1 MHTGQTGNPRAQGR
15 GVEFFRG
22 HRHLLVSKGQ
32 ETDMSAVLLA
42 VFNEYGA
49 AERVRT
55 RLVGDGFPTD
65 RVELTASCEPGRA
78 GLHPAASARARF
90 VQYFRTLLSE
100 DDERP
105 FVELLAERV
114 EGGAATIAVHPRG
127 AIETVRAAEIL
138 ETEGAL
144 ELVGHDLENQTFEF
158 AASRADGY
166 WVRHFMLDNPT
177 GADCIYC
184 RLFPTQQHKH

>member
-1 MHTGQTGNPRAQGR
+1 
-15 GVEFFRG
+15 
-22 HRHLLVSKGQ
+22 
-32 ETDMSAVLLA
+32 MSAVLLA

-65 RVELTASCEPGRA
+65 RVELTASCELGRA
-78 GLHPAASARARF
+78 GLHPAASARAKF
-90 VQYFRTLLSE
+90 VQYFGTLLSE

-114 EGGAATIAVHPRG
+114 EGGAATVAVHPRG
-127 AIETVRAAEIL
+127 TIETARAAEIL
-138 ETEGAL
+138 ETDGAV
-144 ELVGHDLENQTFEF
+144 EVVGHDLENQTFEH

-166 WVRHFMLDNPT
+166 WVRHFMLDNPS

-184 RLFPTQQHKH
+184 RLFPGQRH

>member
-1 MHTGQTGNPRAQGR
+1 
-15 GVEFFRG
+15 
-22 HRHLLVSKGQ
+22 
-32 ETDMSAVLLA
+32 MSAVLLA
-42 VFNEYGA
+42 VFNEYGVA
-49 AERVRT
+49 DRVRT

-90 VQYFRTLLSE
+90 AQYFRTLLST
-100 DDERP
+100 DDEGP

-114 EGGAATIAVHPRG
+114 EGGAVTIAVHPRG
-127 AIETVRAAEIL
+127 AIETARAAEIL

-144 ELVGHDLENQTFEF
+144 QVVGHDLENQSFEY
-158 AASRADGY
+158 AASRGDGY
-166 WVRHFMLDNPT
+166 WVRHFMLNNPT

-184 RLFPTQQHKH
+184 RLFPGHRH

>member
-1 MHTGQTGNPRAQGR
+1 
-15 GVEFFRG
+15 
-22 HRHLLVSKGQ
+22 
-32 ETDMSAVLLA
+32 MSAVLLA
-42 VFNEYGA
+42 VFNEYGVA
-49 AERVRT
+49 DRVRT
-55 RLVGDGFPTD
+55 KLVGDGFPTD

-78 GLHPAASARARF
+78 GLHPAVSARAKF
-90 VQYFRTLLSE
+90 LQYFRTLLSE
-100 DDERP
+100 DNEWP
-105 FVELLAERV
+105 YVELLAARV
-114 EGGAATIAVHPRG
+114 EDGAVTIAVHPRG

-138 ETEGAL
+138 ETEGAV

-184 RLFPTQQHKH
+184 RLFPAHRHH